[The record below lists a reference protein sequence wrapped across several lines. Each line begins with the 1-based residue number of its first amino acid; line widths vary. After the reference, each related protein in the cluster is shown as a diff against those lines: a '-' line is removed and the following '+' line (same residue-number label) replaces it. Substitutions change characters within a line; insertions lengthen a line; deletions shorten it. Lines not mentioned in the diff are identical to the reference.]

1 MSILNLTED
10 EKLLYEKYNQSPDII
25 VKEETPIKEPVKV
38 AEPVKAEEPVQLQT
52 EPVKFTQEE
61 INLYNKYNSTPKE
74 QLGEPLPEPSF
85 ARQLAY
91 GFRQEPFLIT
101 SAFRLGKAGLT
112 AALDPDKTYE
122 EVRAEQEKE
131 RQRQIALDYPDMFG
145 REESGAVLAGRLL
158 STGLDVSTFLVPWAK
173 FAKAGTLTSAAA
185 VGTYGATDVAIRDEA
200 LYGEVNPVNV
210 AIGFG
215 GGFAIGAAME
225 AGMKYYR
232 TASRGK
238 IKTQTSD
245 GKSVEK
251 EVNIPGPTPNTV
263 KVNADEIPQIEKT
276 AKEALL
282 ESEDAVKSIGNKFGQ
297 VEKLILEKEKLKKE
311 IKKVA
316 QEKRLILRKKW
327 SPEMKKL
334 LNEEWNSYYKG
345 VQTKN
350 TKLVDELDEKISDL
364 NNKIEIQYLQMPSD
378 FLKIYKDGML
388 AAFRNN
394 VLNEGYA
401 RALVQEAV
409 RPIFGGLVGG
419 GVGAAFTGEG
429 EDNTLMISFALL
441 GAGFMQYQKIMQSK
455 EFKLIP
461 QTIKDAANN
470 EFVTS
475 YRRSFYNRMKSL
487 TAGSHIQDLMGWSD
501 EVAVQYGARMFPAQG
516 GGVTTGR
523 LSAVRPVEEEAMS
536 KLSYWNNRKMD
547 LLGELDD
554 ELLILAGKISNQRNM
569 PSTAKSS
576 FLTKEDKLNPRFA
589 EAERLSLDIDKYT
602 DDFAEYVKARG
613 INFNEQ
619 DVYGLT
625 QILKPITDAT
635 QVDKIIADLTVA
647 YRIQNENIRKRLTA
661 KQLKDKKFI
670 EENFPTLN
678 YKPEVLAEGHIATA
692 GGFRRNSIFS
702 DSDDKLFKTNDS
714 AIANFKSR
722 DEDFVLQ
729 ATKHFDKDRTLFDQE
744 ARASVADLFEQN
756 PFNTLDRLINNT
768 VKVAEFS
775 KQFGSKGQLIKKIF
789 SDINARYKKL
799 ADPEDKFETVDSL
812 FNARPGIRAAADR
825 EKQKIKDSLE
835 AYFGVYG
842 LDAMPKS
849 DFSRTFTSFLQSGL
863 AATRLTAVAIPSMGD
878 WLQTI
883 TNSGYK
889 AAFRGAISDIKLSK
903 ETLGLAKTK
912 KQIEGKDASYTEQ
925 FLGRNRSDTLVQRQL
940 EDVLLLTDST
950 GMRKWQ
956 QKASNFT
963 KDFFEAVQLGRVTR
977 IARTFAYDS
986 GVYRVMDIADLISKG
1001 KTRTLLTS
1009 EKALLKEIDTLGLN
1023 MNNIRHISKFNT
1035 LEEAIADPLART
1047 LLNRAGIRAAN
1058 RDAII
1063 PMIGNRRLFTQTK
1076 NPYVKFLGTFL
1087 SWAQAKS
1094 SQTNALVS
1102 RIEEGD
1108 IALFLKI
1115 LASIPLFMTVRE
1127 AQVLMSPSEQY
1138 KEAVSDETT
1147 AQKIGEAI
1155 GFTGINTYGVEKIR
1169 SIIDSGKYGSDFI
1182 EQLSPALGYLND
1194 IGDIAIKGGSDL
1206 LDDDDETNMEELAKW
1221 LKTIGKTIP
1230 IVEEVAPRIEK
1241 AIEGEAPKAQFTE
1254 GGLVKGTEDVPYTEE
1269 NPADRINPYTGEPYS
1284 ETSQGVL
1291 ATLKTRQADRV
1302 PVMHGGLLK
1311 NLQRRK
1317 KFGIGGLSVNIA
1329 KLIGLLPNKVYRGGT
1344 SRIVDSPEGTES
1356 VFVATNKVHADSFAE
1371 PDAFA
1376 KVVVTEGKS
1385 LEVPKDK
1392 MNLHEIDISSVKN
1405 PYILDEP
1412 SESMKR
1418 QIEKDLM
1425 DVQDDNKFNA
1435 LMSLLHPEEADLRV
1449 ASSDFY
1455 PINREVGKYLR
1466 EKGYDIATDRK
1477 TIEEGFID
1485 NPAAELFLLKKF
1497 PVKVID
1503 RIKVRTQEVVDEI
1516 KGKQTNT
1523 VKVPTWFKETQVKT
1537 DVNPADAQ
1545 KTQVGITSGTYKKV
1559 VPLLKEG
1566 NTLDFGAGLGK
1577 GSKILKADSY
1587 EPFPK
1592 KGFEPTFTET
1602 SAIPNSSYD
1611 NVVSLNV
1618 LNVVKPDVRNDIV
1631 LDIGRILKPKG
1642 SAIITTRGSDI
1653 FGNKNN
1659 ITKGVL
1665 SNLEEGA
1672 IITSSGTYQ
1681 KGFTNAELKQY
1692 VSDLLGDMFE
1702 VENISGLGKAGIK
1715 VTKL

>member
-10 EKLLYEKYNQSPDII
+10 EKLLYEKYNKSSDII
-25 VKEETPIKEPVKV
+25 IKEEAPIQEPVKV
-38 AEPVKAEEPVQLQT
+38 AEPVQPQT
-52 EPVKFTQEE
+52 EPVKFNQEE

-74 QLGEPLPEPSF
+74 ELGEPLPEPSL
-85 ARQLAY
+85 ARQIRY

-112 AALDPDKTYE
+112 AAFDPDRTYE

-145 REESGAVLAGRLL
+145 REESGAVLTGRLL
-158 STGLDVSTFLVPWAK
+158 SAGIDVTSFLVPWAK
-173 FAKAGTLTSAAA
+173 IAKFGKITS
-185 VGTYGATDVAIRDEA
+185 VGGVGAFGATDIAIRDEA

-215 GGFAIGAAME
+215 AGVAIGAAME
-225 AGMKYYR
+225 AGMTYFNR
-232 TASRGK
+232 ASRGK

-429 EDNTLMISFALL
+429 DDNTLMISFALL
-441 GAGFMQYQKIMQSK
+441 GAGFMQYQKVMQSK

-635 QVDKIIADLTVA
+635 QVDKIIAELTVA

-842 LDAMPKS
+842 IDAIPKS

-956 QKASNFT
+956 QRASNFT

-1241 AIEGEAPKAQFTE
+1241 ALEEEGTKKQFTE
-1254 GGLVKGTEDVPYTEE
+1254 GGLVEGVVDVPFTKE

-1284 ETSQGVL
+1284 GLVL
-1291 ATLKTRQADRV
+1291 EDFPLLNRLPMNEGGLTDEEKARLDSEIERMGGIRSGSLQSNAPVIELLVGGNTAKIIAGIGKDGYKLVDNLLKNSKRVPKPLRYYHGSTLKLKEITPMADRV
-1302 PVMHGGLLK
+1302 DPKLQNMFQAASYLGKPTEGGLDIANYYARGGGFVNIIDEKVFNKIVKNLYNPRNISDDVLK
-1311 NLQRRK
+1311 NINKEITTRK
-1317 KFGIGGLSVNIA
+1317 N
-1329 KLIGLLPNKVYRGGT
+1329 LI
-1344 SRIVDSPEGTES
+1344 D
-1356 VFVATNKVHADSFAE
+1356 
-1371 PDAFA
+1371 FA
-1376 KVVVTEGKS
+1376 KRTNTRKNLGKFRKELVDLENLVKPYGSGYISKVSPVQRKVLKKEGF
-1385 LEVPKDK
+1385 DG
-1392 MNLHEIDISSVKN
+1392 IDIS
-1405 PYILDEP
+1405 D
-1412 SESMKR
+1412 
-1418 QIEKDLM
+1418 
-1425 DVQDDNKFNA
+1425 DVIAVFDKLPVRRA
-1435 LMSLLHPEEADLRV
+1435 ARGSL
-1449 ASSDFY
+1449 
-1455 PINREVGKYLR
+1455 
-1466 EKGYDIATDRK
+1466 TDK
-1477 TIEEGFID
+1477 
-1485 NPAAELFLLKKF
+1485 LLK
-1497 PVKVID
+1497 
-1503 RIKVRTQEVVDEI
+1503 RRQ
-1516 KGKQTNT
+1516 
-1523 VKVPTWFKETQVKT
+1523 
-1537 DVNPADAQ
+1537 
-1545 KTQVGITSGTYKKV
+1545 
-1559 VPLLKEG
+1559 LKE
-1566 NTLDFGAGLGK
+1566 LEKSQL
-1577 GSKILKADSY
+1577 
-1587 EPFPK
+1587 K
-1592 KGFEPTFTET
+1592 KG
-1602 SAIPNSSYD
+1602 N
-1611 NVVSLNV
+1611 
-1618 LNVVKPDVRNDIV
+1618 
-1631 LDIGRILKPKG
+1631 
-1642 SAIITTRGSDI
+1642 
-1653 FGNKNN
+1653 
-1659 ITKGVL
+1659 
-1665 SNLEEGA
+1665 
-1672 IITSSGTYQ
+1672 
-1681 KGFTNAELKQY
+1681 
-1692 VSDLLGDMFE
+1692 
-1702 VENISGLGKAGIK
+1702 
-1715 VTKL
+1715 